1 MRGKEVT
8 GMKRLWVENGWCGNL
23 IVYAIMTQAF

>member
-23 IVYAIMTQAF
+23 LIEGCCS